1 LLRKPPQSLSE
12 TALELSR
19 QQVHT
24 ADFSK
29 LGWQAYP
36 LQSLIAGGLLYVL
49 RSRTLKI
56 GRSLIL
62 PVTIFLMFGIDGYG
76 SNGAPG
82 RGPSKSNPQELSTQE
97 KLEAEQRL
105 WDLGYW
111 AGSIDGKFDSDSRH
125 ALIAFQKVERRVRNG
140 KLTLDELNALR
151 TATRPLPRH
160 ALYPHV
166 EIDLGRQILFVVD
179 ENGEV
184 ARILPVSTGNGELYM
199 DHGQI
204 HRARTPTG
212 TFKVLRKIK
221 GWRLSSLG
229 LMYYPNY
236 IFNGIAIHGSF
247 SIPTRPA
254 SHGCIRV
261 PLFAAKQLS
270 ALLSVGMEVIIYK
283 V

>member
-1 LLRKPPQSLSE
+1 MLSNKPTP
-12 TALELSR
+12 
-19 QQVHT
+19 
-24 ADFSK
+24 
-29 LGWQAYP
+29 
-36 LQSLIAGGLLYVL
+36 
-49 RSRTLKI
+49 KI
-56 GRSLIL
+56 RVSLIL
-62 PVTIFLMFGIDGYG
+62 SIAIILMCGLVG
-76 SNGAPG
+76 SAHAHK
-82 RGPSKSNPQELSTQE
+82 RSRSAEQELSTQE
-97 KLEAEQRL
+97 KLGAERRL

-111 AGSIDGKFDSDSRH
+111 AGPIDGKFDSDSRH
-125 ALIAFQKVERRVRNG
+125 ALIAFQKVERRARTG

-151 TATRPLPRH
+151 TATRPLPRNGR
-160 ALYPHV
+160 YPHV
-166 EIDLGRQILFVVD
+166 EIDLERQVLFVID
-179 ENGEV
+179 ESGEV

-261 PLFAAKQLS
+261 PLFATKELS
-270 ALLSVGMEVIIYK
+270 SLLPIGIDVVIYDGLQQRK
-283 V
+283 EPKAVTLSSGK